1 MRLAKVVIAVLALGA
16 VAATH
21 GALAQG
27 AQGAQGGSAARPAP
41 GASDA
46 QAAPLAYFGDARPDA
61 PELAARGPL
70 AVGVRTLVVEH
81 ADQLDVLRVSDATP
95 NPRYARKLTLEV
107 WYPAQLAAG
116 QKEHTVYTDVL
127 GSGPNDPKR
136 PNTPFQFN
144 GRAARDAAPLAA
156 AAPGA
161 AARDAVPLAAA
172 APAAAARNAAP
183 AAATAAARDA
193 AAPAAIALA
202 ASAGRY
208 PLVIVSH
215 GYPGSRLQMSY
226 LTENLA
232 SKGYIVVAIDHPE
245 STRADKAGFAS
256 TLLNRRLDD
265 LFVLDTVAAWS
276 RKGSGN
282 FLSNVVDA
290 DNTALIGYSMGGY
303 GALNTVGAG
312 VSPVAAAYVPGG
324 KLAVNQ
330 QGNTDYESRRDP
342 RIKAV
347 VAFAPWG
354 GAHKVFDEAGLAGI
368 RTPTLF
374 VSGDQDDVAGY
385 QDGVLKL
392 FQGAVHAE
400 RYLLTY
406 VGGRHNSAPNP
417 PSPAMWS
424 NADDF
429 QSYSEPVWDSRR
441 INNINQHFVTA
452 FLGIHLKQ
460 QPLQPYLE
468 LPPLTADGTIKP
480 DPGLWKGFPKR
491 ASLGLEWRALKAQ

>member
-1 MRLAKVVIAVLALGA
+1 MLGRMLVLIAALA
-16 VAATH
+16 VAQA
-21 GALAQG
+21 GG
-27 AQGAQGGSAARPAP
+27 AQE
-41 GASDA
+41 
-46 QAAPLAYFGDARPDA
+46 YFGDARPDA
-61 PELAARGPL
+61 PELAARGSL
-70 AVGVRTLVVEH
+70 AVGVRTLMAENK
-81 ADQLDVLRVSDATP
+81 DQLDILHASAEQPD
-95 NPRYARKLTLEV
+95 PRYTRKLVLEV

-144 GRAARDAAPLAA
+144 GRAARDAAP
-156 AAPGA
+156 
-161 AARDAVPLAAA
+161 
-172 APAAAARNAAP
+172 
-183 AAATAAARDA
+183 
-193 AAPAAIALA
+193 A
-202 ASAGRY
+202 ASPDARY

-232 SKGYIVVAIDHPE
+232 SKGYVVVAIDHPE
-245 STRADKAGFAS
+245 STRADKAGFPS

-265 LFVLDTVAAWS
+265 LFVLNTLAAWA
-276 RKGSGN
+276 KPGSGS
-282 FLSNVVDA
+282 FLSGMVDA
-290 DNTALIGYSMGGY
+290 DNTALVGYSMGGY

-312 VSPVAAAYVPGG
+312 ISAAAVAYVPGG

-330 QGNTDYESRRDP
+330 QGNPQYESARDP

-354 GAHKVFDEAGLAGI
+354 GAHKVWDDAGLAGV
-368 RTPTLF
+368 RTPLLF
-374 VSGDQDDVAGY
+374 ISGDQDDVAGY
-385 QDGVLKL
+385 QDGVKQL
-392 FQGAVHAE
+392 FEKTIHAD

-417 PSPAMWS
+417 PSPAHWS

-429 QSYSEPVWDSRR
+429 ASYSEPVWDSRR

-452 FLGIHLKQ
+452 FLGIQLKQ
-460 QPLQPYLE
+460 QPLQAYLQ
-468 LPPLTADGTIKP
+468 LPPLQADGAIKE
-480 DPGLWKGFPKR
+480 DADLWKGFPKR
-491 ASLGLEWRALKAQ
+491 AALGLEWRHLPPQ

>member
-1 MRLAKVVIAVLALGA
+1 MAF
-16 VAATH
+16 
-21 GALAQG
+21 
-27 AQGAQGGSAARPAP
+27 S
-41 GASDA
+41 A
-46 QAAPLAYFGDARPDA
+46 QAQEYFGDLRPDA
-61 PELAARGPL
+61 PALAARGPL
-70 AVGVRTLVVEH
+70 QVGVRTLVAEH
-81 ADQLDVLRVSDATP
+81 ADQLDVLHVSDAAP
-95 NPRYARKLTLEV
+95 NPRYTRKLTLEI
-107 WYPAQLAAG
+107 WYPARLAAG

-144 GRAARDAAPLAA
+144 GRAARDAIPAD
-156 AAPGA
+156 GA
-161 AARDAVPLAAA
+161 
-172 APAAAARNAAP
+172 
-183 AAATAAARDA
+183 
-193 AAPAAIALA
+193 
-202 ASAGRY
+202 RY

-232 SKGYIVVAIDHPE
+232 SKGYVVVAIDHPE

-265 LFVLDTVAAWS
+265 LFILDTVAAWS

-282 FLSNVVDA
+282 FLSGVVDA
-290 DNTALIGYSMGGY
+290 DNTALVGYSMGGY

-312 VSPVAAAYVPGG
+312 VSAVAAAYVPGG

-330 QGNTDYESRRDP
+330 QGNADYESRRDA

-354 GAHKVFDEAGLAGI
+354 GAHKVFDAASLAGI
-368 RTPTLF
+368 RTPMLF

-385 QDGVLKL
+385 QDGVLPL
-392 FQGAVHAE
+392 FQGAIHAE

-424 NADDF
+424 NFDDF
-429 QSYSEPVWDSRR
+429 QSYAEPVWDSRR

-460 QPLQPYLE
+460 QPLQAYLD
-468 LPPLTADGTIKP
+468 LPPLAADGTIQP

-491 ASLGLEWRALKAQ
+491 AALGLEWRALKAQ

>member
-1 MRLAKVVIAVLALGA
+1 MKAVSRVVAVALALIVNAA
-16 VAATH
+16 VA
-21 GALAQG
+21 QE
-27 AQGAQGGSAARPAP
+27 
-41 GASDA
+41 
-46 QAAPLAYFGDARPDA
+46 YFGDARPDA
-61 PELAARGPL
+61 PALAARGP
-70 AVGVRTLVVEH
+70 AKVGVRTLVAEH
-81 ADQLDVLRVSDATP
+81 RDQLDVLRVTEQAP
-95 NPRYARKLTLEV
+95 NPRTTRQLTLEV
-107 WYPAQLAAG
+107 WYPAALAAG
-116 QKEHTVYTDVL
+116 QAEHTVYTDVM

-144 GRAARDAAPLAA
+144 GRAARDAAPAA
-156 AAPGA
+156 G
-161 AARDAVPLAAA
+161 
-172 APAAAARNAAP
+172 
-183 AAATAAARDA
+183 
-193 AAPAAIALA
+193 
-202 ASAGRY
+202 GRY

-232 SKGYIVVAIDHPE
+232 SKGYVVVAIDHPE

-265 LFVLDTVAAWS
+265 LFVLNTVAAWA
-276 RKGSGN
+276 KPGSGH
-282 FLSNVVDA
+282 FLAGLVDV
-290 DNTALIGYSMGGY
+290 DRTALVGYSMGGY

-312 VSPVAAAYVPGG
+312 VSAAAVAFVPGG

-330 QGNTDYESRRDP
+330 QGNAQYAQQRDA

-354 GAHKVFDEAGLAGI
+354 GAHKVWDADGLAAV

-374 VSGDQDDVAGY
+374 ISGDQDDVAGY
-385 QDGVLKL
+385 RDGVLRL
-392 FQGAVHAE
+392 FEGTVNAD

-417 PSPAMWS
+417 PSPAMWQS
-424 NADDF
+424 PEDF

-452 FLGIHLKQ
+452 FLGIQLKQ
-460 QPLQPYLE
+460 QPLQAYLD
-468 LPPLTADGTIKP
+468 LPPQGADGTIKP
-480 DPGLWKGFPKR
+480 DPGLWQGFPKR
-491 ASLGLEWRALKAQ
+491 AALGLEWRHLPPQ

>member
-1 MRLAKVVIAVLALGA
+1 MKGWVL
-16 VAATH
+16 VAALAVGVA
-21 GALAQG
+21 GAHE
-27 AQGAQGGSAARPAP
+27 
-41 GASDA
+41 
-46 QAAPLAYFGDARPDA
+46 YYGDARPDA

-70 AVGVRTLVVEH
+70 QVGVRTLTAEH
-81 ADQLDVLRVSDATP
+81 KDQFDILHASADQP
-95 NPRYARKLTLEV
+95 NPRYSRKLTLEV
-107 WYPAQLAAG
+107 WYPARLAAG
-116 QKEHTVYTDVL
+116 QKEHVVYTDVL
-127 GSGPNDPKR
+127 GSGPGDPKR

-156 AAPGA
+156 AQAVA
-161 AARDAVPLAAA
+161 AS
-172 APAAAARNAAP
+172 AP
-183 AAATAAARDA
+183 AAATTAASVGAAAA
-193 AAPAAIALA
+193 AATPGGAPGA
-202 ASAGRY
+202 RY

-232 SKGYIVVAIDHPE
+232 SKGYVVVAIDHPE
-245 STRADKAGFAS
+245 STRADKTGFPS

-265 LFVLDTVAAWS
+265 LFVLDTVTAWA
-276 RKGSGN
+276 KPGSGN
-282 FLSNVVDA
+282 FLAGLVDT

-312 VSPVAAAYVPGG
+312 ISAAAVAYVPGG
-324 KLAVNQ
+324 ALAVNQ
-330 QGNTDYESRRDP
+330 QGNAQYEAQRDP
-342 RIKAV
+342 RLKAV

-354 GAHKVFDEAGLAGI
+354 GAHKIWDDAGLAGV

-374 VSGDQDDVAGY
+374 ISGDQDDVAGY

-392 FQGAVHAE
+392 FQGTVHAD

-417 PSPAMWS
+417 PSPAHWS
-424 NADDF
+424 NPDDF

-452 FLGIHLKQ
+452 FLGVQLKHE
-460 QPLQPYLE
+460 PLQAYLD
-468 LPPLTADGTIKP
+468 LPPLQADGTIKP

-491 ASLGLEWRALKAQ
+491 AALGLEWRHLPAR

>member
-1 MRLAKVVIAVLALGA
+1 MKSVIAILVLGVA
-16 VAATH
+16 V
-21 GALAQG
+21 L
-27 AQGAQGGSAARPAP
+27 S
-41 GASDA
+41 A
-46 QAAPLAYFGDARPDA
+46 QAQEYFGDARPDA
-61 PELAARGPL
+61 PELAARGAL
-70 AVGVRTLVVEH
+70 QVGVRTLVAEH
-81 ADQLDVLRVSDATP
+81 ADQLDILHATEATP
-95 NPRYARKLTLEV
+95 NPRYTRKLTLEI

-144 GRAARDAAPLAA
+144 GRAARDAAAQ
-156 AAPGA
+156 
-161 AARDAVPLAAA
+161 
-172 APAAAARNAAP
+172 N
-183 AAATAAARDA
+183 
-193 AAPAAIALA
+193 
-202 ASAGRY
+202 GRY

-232 SKGYIVVAIDHPE
+232 SKGYIVVAIDHAE

-276 RKGSGN
+276 AKGSGN
-282 FLSNVVDA
+282 FLSGVVDA

-312 VSPVAAAYVPGG
+312 VSAAAAAYVPGG

-330 QGNTDYESRRDP
+330 QGNADYASRRDA

-354 GAHKVFDEAGLAGI
+354 GAHKVWDEAGLAGV
-368 RTPTLF
+368 RTPLLF

-385 QDGVLKL
+385 QDGVLPL
-392 FQGAVHAE
+392 FQGTVHAD

-417 PSPAMWS
+417 PSPAAS
-424 NADDF
+424 ATFDDF
-429 QSYSEPVWDSRR
+429 MAYAEPVWGSRR

-452 FLGIHLKQ
+452 FLGIYLKQ
-460 QPLQPYLE
+460 QPFQPYLD
-468 LPPLTADGTIKP
+468 LPPLAADGTIKP
-480 DPGLWKGFPKR
+480 DQGLWKGFPKR
-491 ASLGLEWRALKAQ
+491 AALGLEWRHLTAQ

>member
-1 MRLAKVVIAVLALGA
+1 MFGRMLVL
-16 VAATH
+16 VAA
-21 GALAQG
+21 L
-27 AQGAQGGSAARPAP
+27 S
-41 GASDA
+41 
-46 QAAPLAYFGDARPDA
+46 AAPLGGAQEYFGDARPDA

-70 AVGVRTLVVEH
+70 QVGVRTLVAEH
-81 ADQLDVLRVSDATP
+81 KDQLDILKASAGTP
-95 NPRYARKLTLEV
+95 DPRYTRKLTLEV
-107 WYPAQLAAG
+107 WYPARLAAG

-144 GRAARDAAPLAA
+144 GRAARDAAPV
-156 AAPGA
+156 G
-161 AARDAVPLAAA
+161 V
-172 APAAAARNAAP
+172 
-183 AAATAAARDA
+183 
-193 AAPAAIALA
+193 
-202 ASAGRY
+202 RY

-232 SKGYIVVAIDHPE
+232 SKGYVVVAIDHPE
-245 STRADKAGFAS
+245 STRADKAGFPS

-265 LFVLDTVAAWS
+265 LFVLDTVTAWAKP
-276 RKGSGN
+276 RSGH
-282 FLSNVVDA
+282 FLAGVVDA
-290 DNTALIGYSMGGY
+290 NNVALVGYSMGGY

-312 VSPVAAAYVPGG
+312 ISASAAAFVPGG
-324 KLAVNQ
+324 KLAINQ
-330 QGNTDYESRRDP
+330 QGNQQYESARDP

-354 GAHKVFDEAGLAGI
+354 GEQKVWDAAGLAGV

-374 VSGDQDDVAGY
+374 ITGDQDDVAGY

-392 FQGAVHAE
+392 FEGAVNAD
-400 RYLLTY
+400 RQLLTY

-417 PSPAMWS
+417 PSPAHWS
-424 NADDF
+424 NPDDF

-452 FLGIHLKQ
+452 FLGVHLKQ
-460 QPLQPYLE
+460 QPLQSYLE
-468 LPPLTADGTIKP
+468 LPQLPADGTAKLNL
-480 DPGLWKGFPKR
+480 GVWKGFAKR
-491 ASLGLEWRALKAQ
+491 AMLGLEWRHLPSQ

>member
-1 MRLAKVVIAVLALGA
+1 MKAVSRVVA
-16 VAATH
+16 VALLMMM
-21 GALAQG
+21 GAPHAQE
-27 AQGAQGGSAARPAP
+27 
-41 GASDA
+41 
-46 QAAPLAYFGDARPDA
+46 YFGDTRPDA
-61 PELAARGPL
+61 PELAARGP
-70 AVGVRTLVVEH
+70 AKVGVRTLVIEH
-81 ADQLDVLRVSDATP
+81 RDQLDVLRVTEQAP
-95 NPRYARKLTLEV
+95 NPRTTRKLTLEV
-107 WYPAQLAAG
+107 WYPAALANG
-116 QKEHTVYTDVL
+116 QVEHTVYTDVL

-144 GRAARDAAPLAA
+144 GRAARDAAPLIPVRD
-156 AAPGA
+156 AAPFI
-161 AARDAVPLAAA
+161 P
-172 APAAAARNAAP
+172 
-183 AAATAAARDA
+183 ARDA
-193 AAPAAIALA
+193 AHASVARNNASTSAADVLAAGSASAPA
-202 ASAGRY
+202 RDVKY

-232 SKGYIVVAIDHPE
+232 SKGYVVVAIDHPE

-265 LFVLDTVAAWS
+265 LFVLDTVAAWA
-276 RKGSGN
+276 KPGSGN
-282 FLSNVVDA
+282 FLAGLVDV
-290 DNTALIGYSMGGY
+290 DRTALVGYSMGGY

-312 VSPVAAAYVPGG
+312 VSAAAVAFVPGG

-330 QGNTDYESRRDP
+330 QGNTQYAQQRDA

-354 GAHKVFDEAGLAGI
+354 GAHKVWDADGLAGV
-368 RTPTLF
+368 RTPVLF
-374 VSGDQDDVAGY
+374 ISGDQDDVAGY
-385 QDGVLKL
+385 QDGVKRL
-392 FQGAVHAE
+392 FEGTVNAD

-424 NADDF
+424 NPDDF

-452 FLGIHLKQ
+452 FLGVQLKQ
-460 QPLQPYLE
+460 QPLQGYLD

-480 DPGLWKGFPKR
+480 DPGLWQGFPKR
-491 ASLGLEWRALKAQ
+491 AALGLEWRHLPAR

>member
-1 MRLAKVVIAVLALGA
+1 MKQALAVLVLSM
-16 VAATH
+16 AAW
-21 GALAQG
+21 
-27 AQGAQGGSAARPAP
+27 S
-41 GASDA
+41 A
-46 QAAPLAYFGDARPDA
+46 QAQEYFGDTRPDA

-70 AVGVRTLVVEH
+70 SVGVRTLVAEH
-81 ADQLDVLRVSDATP
+81 ADQLDVLRATEAAP
-95 NPRYARKLTLEV
+95 NPRYTRKLTLEV

-127 GSGPNDPKR
+127 GSGANDPKR

-144 GRAARDAAPLAA
+144 GRAARDAKP
-156 AAPGA
+156 
-161 AARDAVPLAAA
+161 
-172 APAAAARNAAP
+172 APAA
-183 AAATAAARDA
+183 
-193 AAPAAIALA
+193 
-202 ASAGRY
+202 AGRY

-232 SKGYIVVAIDHPE
+232 SKGYVVVAIDHPE

-276 RKGSGN
+276 RPGSGN
-282 FLSNVVDA
+282 FLSGLADA
-290 DNTALIGYSMGGY
+290 DNAALIGYSMGGY

-312 VSPVAAAYVPGG
+312 VSPVASAFVPGG

-330 QGNTDYESRRDP
+330 QGNAGYEAQRDA

-354 GAHKVFDEAGLAGI
+354 GAHKVWDEAGLAAV
-368 RTPTLF
+368 RTPLLF
-374 VSGDQDDVAGY
+374 ISGDQDDVAGY
-385 QDGVLKL
+385 QDGVLRL
-392 FQGAVHAE
+392 FQGTVHAD

-452 FLGIHLKQ
+452 FLGIQLKQ
-460 QPLQPYLE
+460 QPLQAFLE
-468 LPPLTADGTIKP
+468 LPPLAADGTIKP
-480 DPGLWKGFPKR
+480 DPGLWKGFPAR
-491 ASLGLEWRALKAQ
+491 AALGLEWRHLKAQ

>member
-1 MRLAKVVIAVLALGA
+1 MLVLA
-16 VAATH
+16 V
-21 GALAQG
+21 ALAAGQAG
-27 AQGAQGGSAARPAP
+27 AQ
-41 GASDA
+41 D
-46 QAAPLAYFGDARPDA
+46 YYGDFRPDA

-70 AVGVRTLVVEH
+70 QVGVRTLTAEH
-81 ADQLDVLRVSDATP
+81 KDQFDILHASAGQP
-95 NPRYARKLTLEV
+95 NPRYSRKLTLEV
-107 WYPAQLAAG
+107 WYPARLAAG

-144 GRAARDAAPLAA
+144 GRAARDAA
-156 AAPGA
+156 AAPVAGQG
-161 AARDAVPLAAA
+161 
-172 APAAAARNAAP
+172 
-183 AAATAAARDA
+183 
-193 AAPAAIALA
+193 
-202 ASAGRY
+202 GRY

-232 SKGYIVVAIDHPE
+232 SKGYVVVAIDHPE
-245 STRADKAGFAS
+245 STRADKTGFPS

-265 LFVLDTVAAWS
+265 LFVLNTVAAWAKS
-276 RKGSGN
+276 GSGS
-282 FLSNVVDA
+282 FLAGLVDA

-312 VSPVAAAYVPGG
+312 ISASAVAYVPGG
-324 KLAVNQ
+324 ALAVNQ
-330 QGNTDYESRRDP
+330 QGNGQYEAQRDP

-354 GAHKVFDEAGLAGI
+354 GAHKVWDDAGLAGV

-374 VSGDQDDVAGY
+374 ISGDQDDVAGY

-392 FQGAVHAE
+392 FQGTVHAD

-406 VGGRHNSAPNP
+406 VGARHNSAPNP
-417 PSPAMWS
+417 PSPAHWS
-424 NADDF
+424 NPEDF
-429 QSYSEPVWDSRR
+429 SSYSEPVWDSRR

-452 FLGIHLKQ
+452 FLGTQLKHEPLQAYLDLPPQ
-460 QPLQPYLE
+460 QP
-468 LPPLTADGTIKP
+468 DGTIKQ

-491 ASLGLEWRALKAQ
+491 ASLGLEWRHLPAQ